1 MKIIVAIIPTD
12 LVANS
17 LLSSFCPLLQFK
29 NKNQVFSRLAIWKQ
43 EIFLFFVYALYFK
56 AMPNSTD
63 FHKNNFLTCYSCSYY
78 SSMMQHTTYNM
89 HLSSTFEMLRKKNEK
104 SSRFRY
110 FPQFR
115 GFALC
120 YKFVELV
127 ESLANILLS
136 ASTTLDS

>member
-29 NKNQVFSRLAIWKQ
+29 NKNHVFSRLAIWKQ

-63 FHKNNFLTCYSCSYY
+63 FHKNNFLTCCSCSYY

-136 ASTTLDS
+136 ASTTLDC